1 VDREKQDLLAGF
13 AAAVT
18 ALFLFT
24 WLATQVFRQT
34 AITFDATVRN
44 GLHAWASPSLTWF
57 FRGVTQLG
65 SELFLVPL
73 GALTVWRLAAAGRRH
88 AAVLFVIAAAGGEAL
103 DYTLKLL
110 FRRTRP
116 EVFFGLTEPSSYSFP
131 SGHSMLSAC
140 FYGVLAAV
148 ITPKLPSLAQRAAV
162 WTGAAALA
170 LLIGSSRIYLGVHY
184 PSDVV
189 AGYAAAIVWVFSVRT
204 GYKVWLKR
212 GG

>member
-13 AAAVT
+13 AAAIA

-24 WLATQVFRQT
+24 WLATQVFREST
-34 AITFDATVRN
+34 ITFDATVRN
-44 GLHAWASPSLTWF
+44 ALHAWASPALTWV

-73 GALTVWRLAAAGRRH
+73 GAVAVWRLAAAGRRH
-88 AAVLFVIAAAGGEAL
+88 AAVLFVVAAAGGEAL
-103 DYTLKLL
+103 DYTLKML

-116 EVFFGLTEPSSYSFP
+116 EVFFGLTAPSSYSFP

-140 FYGVLAAV
+140 IYGVLAAL
-148 ITPKLPSLAQRAAV
+148 IAPKLPTRVQKTAV

-170 LLIGSSRIYLGVHY
+170 LLIGTSRIYLGVHY

-189 AGYAAAIVWVFSVRT
+189 AGYAAAIVWVFSVRA
-204 GYKVWLKR
+204 GYSVWLRR
-212 GG
+212 GR